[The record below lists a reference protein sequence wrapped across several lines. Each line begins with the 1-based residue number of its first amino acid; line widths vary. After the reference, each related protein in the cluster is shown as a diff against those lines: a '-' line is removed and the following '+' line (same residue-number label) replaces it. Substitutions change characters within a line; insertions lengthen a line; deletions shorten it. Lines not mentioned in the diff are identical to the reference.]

1 MTSGGEEDD
10 DISDWEDEED
20 CDVSSIGINHHHLTK
35 DAWHI
40 YSVQEVVGSSV
51 IAFLQLR

>member
-20 CDVSSIGINHHHLTK
+20 CDVSSVGINHHHLTK
-35 DAWHI
+35 DA
-40 YSVQEVVGSSV
+40 
-51 IAFLQLR
+51 